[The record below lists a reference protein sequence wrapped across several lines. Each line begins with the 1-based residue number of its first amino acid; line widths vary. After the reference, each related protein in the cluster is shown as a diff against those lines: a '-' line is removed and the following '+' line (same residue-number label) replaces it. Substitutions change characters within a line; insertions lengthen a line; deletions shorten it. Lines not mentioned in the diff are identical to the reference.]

1 ADRNR
6 SHWSTSKTPSYT
18 KSVSWHHH
26 QKVLLNY
33 EPVGGDIYSEESVDG
48 HHLKFTVRDE
58 PMITLPRQFASREWY
73 VIKGGMDVSQ

>member
-1 ADRNR
+1 M
-6 SHWSTSKTPSYT
+6 
-18 KSVSWHHH
+18 
-26 QKVLLNY
+26 LLNY